1 MELTPAVIG
10 QMLVTGVLVGS
21 IYGAVAM
28 GFSLIFGVVRIVN
41 FAHAGGVVWAMYAV
55 FLVTSGGVVG
65 PYLATALVIPVFFG
79 LGYLLQRA
87 LMVRIADMTEEMHI
101 VFTFG
106 LLLVLTYLAQFA
118 FGHDVRF
125 LASSERH
132 LAFGG
137 IVVQREIL
145 VGGGVAA
152 LSALGLHVALAR
164 TWLGKAIRASADN
177 RRGAVL
183 TGLDVRALQRVA
195 MAVSVASAALAG
207 GLLATFTTLY
217 PLRAFEL
224 AILAFLIVVLSGI
237 RSLLGSFGGG
247 VIVGV
252 LEGAGTLLLSPSLA
266 QLGIHALIF
275 AALLIRPEGLWGRK
289 EAV

>member
-1 MELTPAVIG
+1 MDLSASVVG

-55 FLVTSGGVVG
+55 FMLVNAGLAG
-65 PYLATALVIPVFFG
+65 PYLATALVIPVFLG
-79 LGYLLQRA
+79 LGYVLQRA
-87 LMVRIADMTEEMHI
+87 LMVRIAEMTEEMHI
-101 VFTFG
+101 IFTFG
-106 LLLVLTYLAQFA
+106 LLLVLSYLAQFF

-125 LASSERH
+125 LPASGSSV
-132 LAFGG
+132 AVGG
-137 IVVQREIL
+137 VVVQREIL
-145 VGGGVAA
+145 VGGVVAA
-152 LSALGLHVALAR
+152 LGALGLHVGLAR

-195 MAVSVASAALAG
+195 MAVSVASAAMAG

-224 AILAFLIVVLSGI
+224 AILAFLVVVLGGI
-237 RSLLGSFGGG
+237 RSLLGSFGAG

-275 AALLIRPEGLWGRK
+275 GALLVRPQGLWGRR
-289 EAV
+289 ETA

>member
-55 FLVTSGGVVG
+55 FLVTSGGVLG

-183 TGLDVRALQRVA
+183 IGLDVRALQRVA
-195 MAVSVASAALAG
+195 VAVSVASAALAG

-237 RSLLGSFGGG
+237 RNLLGSFGGG

-266 QLGIHALIF
+266 QLGIHTLIF
-275 AALLIRPEGLWGRK
+275 AALLIRPQGLWGRK

>member
-1 MELTPAVIG
+1 MELAPAVVG

-55 FLVTSGGVVG
+55 FLVASSGVAG

-79 LGYLLQRA
+79 LGYVLQRA

-125 LASSERH
+125 LASSDRH
-132 LAFGG
+132 LAWGG
-137 IVVQREIL
+137 IVIQREIL
-145 VGGGVAA
+145 VPDHADQHVLDRRRAGRACMHRDEGV
-152 LSALGLHVALAR
+152 LAQDQGIEAGVR
-164 TWLGKAIRASADN
+164 EASAQC
-177 RRGAVL
+177 RHRPRHRG
-183 TGLDVRALQRVA
+183 G
-195 MAVSVASAALAG
+195 
-207 GLLATFTTLY
+207 
-217 PLRAFEL
+217 
-224 AILAFLIVVLSGI
+224 
-237 RSLLGSFGGG
+237 
-247 VIVGV
+247 
-252 LEGAGTLLLSPSLA
+252 
-266 QLGIHALIF
+266 
-275 AALLIRPEGLWGRK
+275 
-289 EAV
+289 